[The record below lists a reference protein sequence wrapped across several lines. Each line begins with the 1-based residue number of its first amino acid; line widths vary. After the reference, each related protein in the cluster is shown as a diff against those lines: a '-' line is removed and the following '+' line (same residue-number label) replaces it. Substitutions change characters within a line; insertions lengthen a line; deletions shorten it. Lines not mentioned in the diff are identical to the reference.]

1 MLKGFIFDL
10 DGVVTDSAK
19 YHLAAWGELAKQ
31 LGITLPATA
40 NEALRGRSRMDSLAI
55 ILGYGDQQK
64 QYTEVEKE
72 NLADEKNRRY
82 LQLIANMTPADI
94 LPGISQLLTDAK
106 ARHLKLAIASAS
118 KNAPT
123 ILRQLKLFDQFD
135 AIVDPASLHRGKP
148 DPEIFIKAQNLL
160 QLQADEVV
168 SFEDASA
175 GIAAIN
181 AAGQFSVGIGDAK
194 ALAAADYFVANT
206 DLLRLKSI
214 TTAFTKWQNAL
225 NKKGDG

>member
-31 LGITLPATA
+31 LGITLPSTA
-40 NEALRGRSRMDSLAI
+40 NAALRGRSRMDSLAV
-55 ILGYGDQQK
+55 ILSYGHQQN
-64 QYTEVEKE
+64 QYSEAEKE
-72 NLADEKNRRY
+72 NLADKKNQRY

-94 LPGISQLLTDAK
+94 LPGINQLLLDAK
-106 ARHLKLAIASAS
+106 AQHLKLAIASAS

-148 DPEIFIKAQNLL
+148 DPEIFIKAQHLL
-160 QLQADEVV
+160 QLQVNEVA

-206 DLLRLKSI
+206 GLLRFESVTK
-214 TTAFTKWQNAL
+214 AFAKWQSAL
-225 NKKGDG
+225 NKRGDG

>member
-94 LPGISQLLTDAK
+94 LPGISQLLSDAK

-148 DPEIFIKAQNLL
+148 DPWRKAH
-160 QLQADEVV
+160 
-168 SFEDASA
+168 SA
-175 GIAAIN
+175 P
-181 AAGQFSVGIGDAK
+181 
-194 ALAAADYFVANT
+194 
-206 DLLRLKSI
+206 
-214 TTAFTKWQNAL
+214 
-225 NKKGDG
+225 

>member
-72 NLADEKNRRY
+72 NLADEK
-82 LQLIANMTPADI
+82 ID
-94 LPGISQLLTDAK
+94 
-106 ARHLKLAIASAS
+106 
-118 KNAPT
+118 
-123 ILRQLKLFDQFD
+123 
-135 AIVDPASLHRGKP
+135 V
-148 DPEIFIKAQNLL
+148 IFN
-160 QLQADEVV
+160 
-168 SFEDASA
+168 
-175 GIAAIN
+175 
-181 AAGQFSVGIGDAK
+181 
-194 ALAAADYFVANT
+194 
-206 DLLRLKSI
+206 
-214 TTAFTKWQNAL
+214 
-225 NKKGDG
+225 